1 MSVNRR
7 SELGTSLSRTD
18 GVHVSYLNLS
28 SADRDKSVYPSSDD
42 AELQFDI
49 QSNVIGLEVL
59 NFEIPHTRYAIDKS
73 NNTLYISEKRGTD
86 EYYYYGLKAS
96 TSGYTIQN
104 LVVSLE
110 LSTKCPIMY
119 NGDKPMGNTYN
130 IVSAGIYGKVG
141 VISSGQHE
149 YSIHCATESVVLSKF
164 TKITDT
170 EAIVQFL
177 ASSDYLYAPG
187 ALLQLKPYKY
197 GDREVQ
203 VLETTGGRS
212 VRLLGDFSDL
222 DSTLDVSNSKM
233 VPYSATSPVAKV
245 MGFGDNDQTG
255 HSTFEVLS
263 MGSPFSGTDVLES
276 ASVMVSMNSPC
287 FSSPD
292 DFVTLTGT
300 NSFMNNTIFQIGT
313 THDDSHIEI
322 LVNRDDLF
330 TTTSGG
336 TVSSESD
343 SFSVTSV
350 TVSAINE
357 NLVNIVVTPASVTN
371 FAVGDTV
378 EMNGYD
384 AEELEGLS
392 MTVLSF
398 SSSSNDI
405 TLQFTYPTTYLSSLN
420 GNTRIAPVK
429 NSTGIL
435 TTYVTPF
442 RFDLSRGR
450 RMVLC
455 RAIIDNQDVGSIH
468 IPSLSTSNFFARIQ
482 LFSGADL
489 VNFLGPDTAVG
500 THEFNSVIKR
510 LNKIRFQF
518 VNEDGAPYDFV
529 GVDYTIFL
537 RVLKLDS
544 NTGI

>member
-1 MSVNRR
+1 MSVNRT

-73 NNTLYISEKRGTD
+73 NNTLYISEKRATD

-110 LSTKCPIMY
+110 LSSRCPVMY
-119 NGDKPMGNTYN
+119 NGDKPLGNSYN
-130 IVSAGIYGKVG
+130 IVSAGIFGKVG
-141 VISSGQHE
+141 VISSGNYE
-149 YSIHCATESVVLSKF
+149 YSIHCATESVVLAEF
-164 TKITDT
+164 TKNSDT
-170 EAIVQFL
+170 EAIVKFL

-187 ALLQLKPYKY
+187 ALLQFKPYKY

-203 VLETTGGRS
+203 VMETTGGRS
-212 VRLLGDFSDL
+212 VRLLGDFSDI
-222 DSTLDVSNSKM
+222 DSTLEVSKSNM
-233 VPYSATSPVAKV
+233 VPYSSNNTVAKV
-245 MGFGDNDQTG
+245 IGMGDNDKTG

-263 MGSPFSGTDVLES
+263 MGSPFSGTDVLEN
-276 ASVMVSMNSPC
+276 ASVMVNLDSPC
-287 FSSPD
+287 FASPD
-292 DFVTLTGT
+292 DFVKLTGT

-330 TTTSGG
+330 ITTSGG
-336 TVSSESD
+336 TVSSDSD
-343 SFSVTSV
+343 SFGVTSI

-357 NLVNIVVTPASVTN
+357 NVVNIVLTPNSTTN

-378 EMNGYD
+378 ELNGYD

-392 MTVLSF
+392 MSVLSF
-398 SSSSNDI
+398 SSSSNDV
-405 TLQFTYPTTYLSSLN
+405 TLQFTYPTTYLLSSH
-420 GNTRIAPVK
+420 GNTRIAPV
-429 NSTGIL
+429 NNGTTIL

-468 IPSLSTSNFFARIQ
+468 IPSLSTTNFFARIQ

-500 THEFNSVIKR
+500 THEFNSVVKR

-518 VNEDGAPYDFV
+518 VNEDGEPYDFV
-529 GVDYTIFL
+529 GVDYTIFI

-544 NTGI
+544 NKGI